1 METKHQLSW
10 GRARDSGRAERFGLS
25 KGGSFDM
32 AQLVKLPPTQ
42 LVRAHADCRL
52 DSICRA
58 VTTTRPPQPAL
69 PLVSRCMPIAVLFR
83 IRAHRLSGWRRL
95 SGAVCTRLSTLN
107 GWQEKP
113 RTSEFLEQNGNGAH
127 LLLECAG
134 LRPSFPPVLLS
145 SHGVPRSVFTHL
157 CVVAPGHLQG
167 AGGKGPDEEAGGPS
181 RIRSGSA
188 VTACAR
194 HPLCRECI
202 LSQSSL
208 PQPTTCA
215 LVPCWR
221 VDIEG

>member
-42 LVRAHADCRL
+42 MVRAHADCRL

-113 RTSEFLEQNGNGAH
+113 RTSEFLEQNGAH
-127 LLLECAG
+127 LLLECAF
-134 LRPSFPPVLLS
+134 LRPSLLS
-145 SHGVPRSVFTHL
+145 SFPCFCPRMVCLAVCSHTSVL
-157 CVVAPGHLQG
+157 
-167 AGGKGPDEEAGGPS
+167 S
-181 RIRSGSA
+181 RRG
-188 VTACAR
+188 T
-194 HPLCRECI
+194 CRE
-202 LSQSSL
+202 LAEKDR
-208 PQPTTCA
+208 TRK
-215 LVPCWR
+215 LVAQ
-221 VDIEG
+221 VASAAAQQ